1 MLNVLIISDEAREL
15 YSIFKSAGFNYSRE
29 DPKKNDSSGKD
40 SVNLKRYDIAL
51 LDLNTKGWQQ
61 RLLEI
66 RQRMPVIAFAQPD
79 VRMAVEAMKR
89 GASDFLEKPLS
100 SDVLREVI
108 SKYKKKILS
117 HKYGFEEILGTNK
130 LMQEVFCLIK
140 KAAVTDSNVLITGES
155 GVGKEPCART
165 IHRQSPRNG
174 KPFVTINCSA
184 VPDTLLESELFGFE
198 KGAFTGANYTKKG
211 ILELADG
218 GTAFLDEIGAASHLF
233 QAKVLRAL
241 QEGEIMRIGGSHD
254 IKIDVRLIA
263 ATNKDLRAACKK
275 GMFREDLF
283 YRLNVINIH
292 IPSLRERMED
302 VPILVGHF
310 IEKYAPKRK
319 DILVKGIT
327 DEALDILIKY
337 TYPGNVRELEN
348 IIEHA
353 ISFTNTPKILPS
365 DLPSYLLQSP
375 SKRRLSTPRL
385 REALASHESELIWTA
400 LQESRGNISKA
411 AVSLGIHRQ
420 QLQRKIKALKIAT

>member
-108 SKYKKKILS
+108 SKYKKKSLS
-117 HKYGFEEILGTNK
+117 HKSGFEEILGTNK
-130 LMQEVFCLIK
+130 LMQEVFGLIK
-140 KAAVTDSNVLITGES
+140 RAAVRDSNVLITGES

-198 KGAFTGANYTKKG
+198 KGAFTGANYT
-211 ILELADG
+211 
-218 GTAFLDEIGAASHLF
+218 
-233 QAKVLRAL
+233 
-241 QEGEIMRIGGSHD
+241 
-254 IKIDVRLIA
+254 
-263 ATNKDLRAACKK
+263 NKDLRAACKK

-302 VPILVGHF
+302 VPILAGHF
-310 IEKYAPKRK
+310 IEKYASKRK

-385 REALASHESELIWTA
+385 REALASHERELIWTA